1 MFMAFWQVQSLTR
14 EINDLERQ
22 AMQMRTRLNHY
33 QKYAGKLGG
42 STILRLH
49 DVSGLSAE
57 LLPRATMFAQFSDQA
72 SSMNAMQQLQMYKA
86 SGMVPYLA
94 NPLMQQQYEMSA
106 FNQFKEQSMK
116 ALKQQEI
123 DAMNEIEKEIELQLN
138 AIEGQLKAKRAMKES
153 CQNLLKEQIQNFVPK
168 FGMG

>member
-14 EINDLERQ
+14 EINELERQ
-22 AMQMRTRLNHY
+22 AMQMRTRLTHY

-42 STILRLH
+42 STLLRLH
-49 DVSGLSAE
+49 DASGLSAE

-72 SSMNAMQQLQMYKA
+72 SSMNAMQQLQMFKA
-86 SGMVPYLA
+86 SGMVPILQ

-106 FNQFKEQSMK
+106 FAQFKEQSLK

-138 AIEGQLKAKRAMKES
+138 AIEGQLKTKRAMKES